1 MELQSDRVEVSL
13 RLLTNGKY
21 TWVINANVSKEQA
34 GGLSDFL
41 KNLDG
46 TLRDKFPNHVTPGSG
61 KISSFEE

>member
-1 MELQSDRVEVSL
+1 MELQSDRVEVSV

-21 TWVINANVSKEQA
+21 TWVITANVGKESA

-41 KNLDG
+41 QHLDG
-46 TLRDKFPNHVTPGSG
+46 TLRDKFPNHVQPGSG